1 MNSQNSKN
9 NAIKAAYGEHWKDVQ
24 LIIDENGWFDMAYYE
39 QVPNFD
45 HLWDAS
51 DKKNVKIR
59 PKELRGLETNN
70 GWTRIESEE
79 DIPNDDK
86 LYDSGL
92 MSADGKFI
100 QEEKRHAYK
109 TLKWLFQRKLIT
121 HYRKVEQPKP
131 PIF

>member
-1 MNSQNSKN
+1 MTKN
-9 NAIKAAYGEHWKDVQ
+9 EAIKAAYGEHWKDVQ
-24 LIIDENGWFDMAYYE
+24 LIIDENGWFDMAYSE

-51 DKKNVKIR
+51 DKKNAKIR

-79 DIPNDDK
+79 DLPKEGDLFWVMKKGYDYPLFEPMYHDDGE
-86 LYDSGL
+86 Y
-92 MSADGKFI
+92 
-100 QEEKRHAYK
+100 
-109 TLKWLFQRKLIT
+109 WLINYT
-121 HYRKVEQPKP
+121 HYQPIEKPKP